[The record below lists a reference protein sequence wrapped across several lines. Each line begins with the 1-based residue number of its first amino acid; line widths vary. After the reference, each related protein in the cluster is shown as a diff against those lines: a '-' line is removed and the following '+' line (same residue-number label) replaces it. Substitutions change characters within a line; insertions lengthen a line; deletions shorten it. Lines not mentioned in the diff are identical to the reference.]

1 MALMATLPSSGS
13 SLSSLSSSTS
23 SAIALSDIFVGT
35 IITICV
41 LLFVLAVYDVMLKG
55 DSRHTN
61 TTAALQAIC
70 APLIVTFCAWL
81 MFEVAARL

>member
-1 MALMATLPSSGS
+1 MATLPSSGS

-41 LLFVLAVYDVMLKG
+41 LLFLLAVYDVMSKG
-55 DSRHTN
+55 ASRNTN
-61 TTAALQAIC
+61 TTAALRAIC
-70 APLIVTFCAWL
+70 LPLIVTFCAWL
-81 MFEVAARL
+81 MFEVAVRL